1 MVADCMKD
9 FEDEDLSDTD
19 DPDLLAELG
28 ELEDDSEGGGGG
40 ELEVGVSHSYTE
52 TIRARLALYKEAE
65 AVAVSNGDSGRARR
79 FNRGVKTL
87 LDLERRASGGQPVR
101 EEDIPPVISVGRRL
115 EQVSDSNTSS
125 STTSPTSP
133 STKAPEAPQPQP
145 QPPPGRVEPGGPLR
159 AAQQQISLMTGQ
171 VAELEAARE
180 KYKRAALAAKTG
192 GDRQRALEMMKL
204 IKTCDSLLLEVRQ
217 GNVVDLALIRQPETQ
232 VGRHCPAERQ
242 NNKNDSL

>member
-1 MVADCMKD
+1 M
-9 FEDEDLSDTD
+9 
-19 DPDLLAELG
+19 
-28 ELEDDSEGGGGG
+28 
-40 ELEVGVSHSYTE
+40 EVGVSHSYTE
-52 TIRARLALYKEAE
+52 TIRERLALYKEAE

-87 LDLERRASGGQPVR
+87 LELERRASGGQPVR
-101 EEDIPPVISVGRRL
+101 EEDIPPLISVGRRL
-115 EQVSDSNTSS
+115 EQSQSDSNTSS

-133 STKAPEAPQPQP
+133 STGVPQPQP
-145 QPPPGRVEPGGPLR
+145 QPPPAGVEPGGPPR

-171 VAELEAARE
+171 LAELEAARE

-192 GDRQRALEMMKL
+192 GDRQRALELMKL

-232 VGRHCPAERQ
+232 VRRYCPAER
-242 NNKNDSL
+242 K